1 MALLLHKYWESALK
15 KSSCLYWWCLVK
27 KSPNLCPLIIVS
39 QRCCHSMEEAE
50 ILSTSGRTWKKQG
63 KEGLEGTYYFGFI
76 AKWNFGWFGRLGLF
90 FPPLGT
96 LHSFWHLIYWK
107 KNPADVTSEV
117 KIIIVITAVA
127 PNFSIEEV
135 TWQKLS
141 INTYIPPIWQERASQ
156 TYFTGE
162 SPRLIELRF
171 GFVLKYIGLV
181 NDSWQ

>member
-76 AKWNFGWFGRLGLF
+76 AKWNETKVICSLQSLF
-90 FPPLGT
+90 T
-96 LHSFWHLIYWK
+96 LLLSCSSWSREYLSLFH
-107 KNPADVTSEV
+107 TM
-117 KIIIVITAVA
+117 TA
-127 PNFSIEEV
+127 S
-135 TWQKLS
+135 
-141 INTYIPPIWQERASQ
+141 
-156 TYFTGE
+156 
-162 SPRLIELRF
+162 LRNYNEWTEARTF
-171 GFVLKYIGLV
+171 FDKHH
-181 NDSWQ
+181 Q